1 MLASPLVFPEDG
13 TSPAEDPWRFDLDL
27 DMAEVSWFFYDGNN
41 RARASRIKKER
52 QNRWEEWER
61 LEVLK
66 KKEKDDD
73 VLGKKKEED
82 DKEKEQKQTEA
93 VEADFKRARTC
104 SLRRLRRIQ
113 SWPD

>member
-27 DMAEVSWFFYDGNN
+27 DMAEVSWFFCDGNN

-66 KKEKDDD
+66 KKEDDE
-73 VLGKKKEED
+73 VLRKKKGED
-82 DKEKEQKQTEA
+82 EKEKEQKQTEP

-104 SLRRLRRIQ
+104 SLRRLGRIQ